1 MLKTL
6 LFQIFQKR
14 GFSYFFRKF
23 WKKGGFRFFFE
34 KFGKKG
40 FLHFIYMQQNY
51 RCNRIMRGDAAMPHS
66 ENGRQTAV
74 LNTCALT
81 VRNSGVNGRDNMAE
95 LLFVS
100 FSQCVLSPNALS
112 SWAWTICQSWTWGCS
127 IRSHFLAVVFTFS
140 EKGLNNDL
148 TTNLE
153 NIS

>member
-6 LFQIFQKR
+6 LFQIFQKM

-34 KFGKKG
+34 KFGKIV
-40 FLHFIYMQQNY
+40 FFALYIIIYMQQNF

-81 VRNSGVNGRDNMAE
+81 KNFDVEQKTYMF
-95 LLFVS
+95 LL
-100 FSQCVLSPNALS
+100 LTYRLKA
-112 SWAWTICQSWTWGCS
+112 
-127 IRSHFLAVVFTFS
+127 RS
-140 EKGLNNDL
+140 
-148 TTNLE
+148 
-153 NIS
+153 